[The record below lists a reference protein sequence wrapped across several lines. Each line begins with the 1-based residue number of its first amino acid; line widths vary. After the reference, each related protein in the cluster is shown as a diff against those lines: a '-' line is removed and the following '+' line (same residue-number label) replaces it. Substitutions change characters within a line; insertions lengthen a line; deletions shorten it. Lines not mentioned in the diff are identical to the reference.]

1 MKDYRRI
8 LIITL
13 KLVFY
18 LIVLP
23 IVLCLIFGE
32 FFLRYFD
39 LM

>member
-8 LIITL
+8 LIFSL

-23 IVLCLIFGE
+23 IVLYFIFGE
-32 FFLRYFD
+32 IVFRCFD